1 MVCVYPQSP
10 RPTVIYFQPWGPLP
24 THRLPV
30 VSMGQTVAVYLSSRY
45 QSSCSRF
52 DSSYRV
58 VKTCSGKADTR
69 LTIPGVKVN
78 LPFGVNHDMY
88 LWKNRLPCHYP
99 LPNTFCSNYLMQNCF
114 MSWSQ
119 WPHDFS
125 QGSFSWTEIGN
136 NLNLAQAYQRQ
147 TLIQTLQYM
156 SKCMLVCEKRV
167 ISPLFYL
174 LHGRGTTLSKMRRR
188 YRCQAFI
195 YIECEACWLSW
206 NFLYFNVSGIF
217 VFSCCL

>member
-1 MVCVYPQSP
+1 
-10 RPTVIYFQPWGPLP
+10 
-24 THRLPV
+24 
-30 VSMGQTVAVYLSSRY
+30 MGQTVAVYLSSRY

-78 LPFGVNHDMY
+78 LPFGVNHHMY

-125 QGSFSWTEIGN
+125 RGSFSWTEIGN
-136 NLNLAQAYQRQ
+136 NLYLAQAYQRQ

-156 SKCMLVCEKRV
+156 STCMLVCEKRV

-174 LHGRGTTLSKMRRR
+174 LHGRGTTLSKMRDTGIGVRHL
-188 YRCQAFI
+188 FI
-195 YIECEACWLSW
+195 LS
-206 NFLYFNVSGIF
+206 VSGLLAVMELF
-217 VFSCCL
+217 VFQCFRDFCFSCCL